1 MSDVGMLIYPV
12 LRYPGTTFMDHI
24 ERYQDNPDVK
34 MIVMLGEVGDG
45 FLI

>member
-1 MSDVGMLIYPV
+1 MSDVGTLIYLV
-12 LRYPGTTFMDHI
+12 FRYPGTTFMDHI